1 MDSTLDISFEEVQKD
16 WKAMATAPSRDDSDS
31 AEASALL
38 PRLRLVWNRLRKDE
52 IAESASL
59 CALSGGVVGGI
70 REWQRTTSLI
80 TEGAILQEEA
90 KIRERYKDKSF
101 SSPKLKR
108 MLRYHASKEA
118 HALRLLKVC
127 TNATRWCA
135 SLGAI
140 AGFYTTLEQVS
151 GIARGEEDHWN
162 DVAAGAMSG
171 NVLGLCFPGTIGMRL
186 RGAAVGSVAGGL
198 VRN

>member
-1 MDSTLDISFEEVQKD
+1 
-16 WKAMATAPSRDDSDS
+16 MATAPSRDDSDS

-108 MLRYHASKEA
+108 ML
-118 HALRLLKVC
+118 
-127 TNATRWCA
+127 
-135 SLGAI
+135 
-140 AGFYTTLEQVS
+140 
-151 GIARGEEDHWN
+151 
-162 DVAAGAMSG
+162 
-171 NVLGLCFPGTIGMRL
+171 
-186 RGAAVGSVAGGL
+186 
-198 VRN
+198 